1 MVCLTKLT
9 LYTGR
14 VNSVNLIS
22 IPDFVALT
30 VRTMAILFLY
40 NKKLIED
47 IVKVQNKTETNTN
60 IVLKVFYYSFLIL
73 FVK

>member
-1 MVCLTKLT
+1 
-9 LYTGR
+9 
-14 VNSVNLIS
+14 
-22 IPDFVALT
+22 
-30 VRTMAILFLY
+30 MAILFLY

-60 IVLKVFYYSFLIL
+60 IVQKVFYYSFLKL

>member
-1 MVCLTKLT
+1 
-9 LYTGR
+9 
-14 VNSVNLIS
+14 
-22 IPDFVALT
+22 
-30 VRTMAILFLY
+30 MAILFLY

-60 IVLKVFYYSFLIL
+60 IVKKVFSYSFLKL